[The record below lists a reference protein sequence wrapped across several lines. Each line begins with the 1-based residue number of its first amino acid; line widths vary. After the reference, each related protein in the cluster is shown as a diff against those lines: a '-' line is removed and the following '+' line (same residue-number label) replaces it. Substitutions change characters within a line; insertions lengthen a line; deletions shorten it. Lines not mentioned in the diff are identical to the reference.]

1 MYEIVKEFNGLKVGD
16 KMNFKDKNA
25 KELIAEGYII
35 ATKQL
40 EKEVKV
46 RTKEL
51 KLKKEND
58 KDDSK

>member
-1 MYEIVKEFNGLKVGD
+1 MYEILKDFNQFKVGE
-16 KMNFKDKNA
+16 KTNFKDKIA
-25 KELIAEGYII
+25 KELIAEGYI
-35 ATKQL
+35 AKQL